1 MRPKLYSFKIA
12 DEKETLKAKG
22 VKKNVIKNTLLF
34 EDYKEC
40 IFSEKEVMRNMN
52 IIRSH
57 NHDIYSITMNKIAL
71 SSNDDKRMICED
83 KINTKALR

>member
-1 MRPKLYSFKIA
+1 M
-12 DEKETLKAKG
+12 
-22 VKKNVIKNTLLF
+22 KKRVIKNTLLF

-40 IFSEKEVMRNMN
+40 IFSEKEVMRDMN

-71 SSNDDKRMICED
+71 SSNDDKRKVCKD
-83 KINTKALR
+83 KVNIKALR